1 VAISFDRL
9 LVAHAL
15 EVGYALVT
23 RDEALGAYGVPILK
37 A

>member
-1 VAISFDRL
+1 L
-9 LVAHAL
+9 PKQAHAL

-23 RDEALGAYGVPILK
+23 RDEVLGAYGVPILK